1 MGSNKKSK
9 QELEAGLQQQQMMS
23 QQAAAAVAAQRKPFG
38 DVTSNQNA
46 ATHPI
51 AAPMQGK
58 KIEHMG
64 FRAAPVGVAYAPVGR
79 AGPQPVIDFTGN
91 AGVRNTTS
99 ELSDFVG
106 EIDERVEGLHD
117 VRGRLDPLA
126 AQVCADCLQLSNAA
140 WSCIEPSRPPLTPC
154 LARVQSFVDQQ
165 IQAHLKHAY
174 ADMDIKLKQAAH
186 YKAKVLAG
194 TSLEKE
200 ASTIMGLMGPP
211 MMGTAGPMMGTAG
224 PMMGTAGPMKG
235 TAGPMMGT
243 AGPMG
248 SSRPM
253 PAPPGCDPILNQ
265 EYTPFGRAPSA
276 GSSASRAY
284 GRGPSGGPVW
294 GASAAPS
301 AAHPQLL
308 ARPPST
314 GVYAM

>member
-1 MGSNKKSK
+1 MSSNKKSK
-9 QELEAGLQQQQMMS
+9 QELEAGLKQQQEIQRLQQQQQQMLRME
-23 QQAAAAVAAQRKPFG
+23 AAAAAAQRKPFG

-46 ATHPI
+46 AMQPV
-51 AAPMQGK
+51 AAPTQGK

-64 FRAAPVGVAYAPVGR
+64 FRAAPVGFAHAPVGR
-79 AGPQPVIDFTGN
+79 AGPQPVGDITGN
-91 AGVRNTTS
+91 AGVKNATS
-99 ELSDFVG
+99 ELSDFGG
-106 EIDERVEGLHD
+106 EIDERVEALHD

-126 AQVCADCLQLSNAA
+126 VQVCADCLQLSNAA
-140 WSCIEPSRPPLTPC
+140 WSWIEPSRPPLTPC
-154 LARVQSFVDQQ
+154 LACVQSFVDQQ
-165 IQAHLKHAY
+165 IKAHLNHAY

-200 ASTIMGLMGPP
+200 ASTTMGFMGP
-211 MMGTAGPMMGTAG
+211 GGPPT
-224 PMMGTAGPMKG
+224 
-235 TAGPMMGT
+235 MGT

-253 PAPPGCDPILNQ
+253 PAPPGCDPILDQ
-265 EYTPFGRAPSA
+265 EYAPFCRAPSA

-284 GRGPSGGPVW
+284 GRAPSGGPVW

>member
-1 MGSNKKSK
+1 MLT
-9 QELEAGLQQQQMMS
+9 E
-23 QQAAAAVAAQRKPFG
+23 
-38 DVTSNQNA
+38 
-46 ATHPI
+46 
-51 AAPMQGK
+51 
-58 KIEHMG
+58 
-64 FRAAPVGVAYAPVGR
+64 
-79 AGPQPVIDFTGN
+79 
-91 AGVRNTTS
+91 
-99 ELSDFVG
+99 
-106 EIDERVEGLHD
+106 
-117 VRGRLDPLA
+117 
-126 AQVCADCLQLSNAA
+126 LSNAA
-140 WSCIEPSRPPLTPC
+140 WSWIEPSRPPLTPC

-165 IQAHLKHAY
+165 IKAHLNHAY

-200 ASTIMGLMGPP
+200 ASTTMGFMGP
-211 MMGTAGPMMGTAG
+211 GGPPT
-224 PMMGTAGPMKG
+224 
-235 TAGPMMGT
+235 MGT

-253 PAPPGCDPILNQ
+253 PAPPGCDPILDQ
-265 EYTPFGRAPSA
+265 EYAPFCRAPSA

-284 GRGPSGGPVW
+284 GRAPSGGPVW